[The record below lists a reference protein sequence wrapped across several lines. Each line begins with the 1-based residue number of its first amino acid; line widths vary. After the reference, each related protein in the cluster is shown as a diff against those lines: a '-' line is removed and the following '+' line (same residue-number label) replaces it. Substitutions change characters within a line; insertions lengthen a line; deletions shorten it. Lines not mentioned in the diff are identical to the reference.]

1 MLITGA
7 EWFCA
12 WESSDGEDHFAPTT
26 ENYVNEEAGAE
37 MRFST
42 NKPELQYRTCWS
54 DFKALMRVIM
64 EIKRGESRRAQVG
77 FEGKS

>member
-1 MLITGA
+1 M
-7 EWFCA
+7 EFRA
-12 WESSDGEDHFAPTT
+12 WESSDGEDHFAPTK
-26 ENYVNEEAGAE
+26 ENYVNEEAAAE

-42 NKPELQYRTCWS
+42 NKPELQYRTCWY

-64 EIKRGESRRAQVG
+64 EIKRGESRCTRVG